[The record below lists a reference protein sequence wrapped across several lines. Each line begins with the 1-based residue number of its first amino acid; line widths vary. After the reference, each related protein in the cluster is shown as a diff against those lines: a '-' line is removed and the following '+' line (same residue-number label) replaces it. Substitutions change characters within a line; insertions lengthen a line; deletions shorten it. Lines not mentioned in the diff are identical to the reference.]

1 MLCAS
6 DGDDLRVSA
15 TPVRRAI
22 DGDFARKI
30 FASEAVFVCDDFI
43 IGTSC
48 DDFSSADTRARAEVD
63 NKISSPHGIFIMLDH
78 DNSITK
84 IAQSFQAFD
93 KPFVVSGMQSN
104 AGFIKDIKNAHKAAA
119 NLAS

>member
-1 MLCAS
+1 MLCTS
-6 DGDDLRVSA
+6 DSDDLRVSA

-30 FASEAVFVCDDFI
+30 FASETVFVCDDFI
-43 IGTSC
+43 IRTCC
-48 DDFSSADTRARAEVD
+48 DDFATTDTRARAEVD

-78 DNSITK
+78 DNGITK
-84 IAQSFQAFD
+84 IAQSLKAFD

-119 NLAS
+119 DLAS